1 MWLEIDVMIQ
11 DTGINW
17 KALGLDVK
25 HEFARRMILLEDIKY
40 LQELTHDIQ
49 ILVFNDTSSVYVKG
63 QYVDIRDNLLH
74 LQAEQDEQ
82 DYKGI

>member
-17 KALGLDVK
+17 KALGLDIK
-25 HEFARRMILLEDIKY
+25 HEFARRMVLLEDIKY

-49 ILVFNDTSSVYVKG
+49 ILVFNDSTSVYVKG
-63 QYVDIRDNLLH
+63 QYIDLRDNLIH

-82 DYKGI
+82 DYKDL

>member
-25 HEFARRMILLEDIKY
+25 HEFARRMVLLENIKY

-49 ILVFNDTSSVYVKG
+49 IIVFTDTTSVYVKG
-63 QYVDIRDNLLH
+63 QYIDIRDNLLH

-82 DYKGI
+82 DNKGF